1 MYQVEVT
8 YEAVNGTVDVT
19 GTQYVTIYE
28 NGDPTGN
35 WATPSEMAWGHL
47 TEEQIADATAAVGYD
62 QTTELWTLGG
72 RPTVKPDTE
81 SQIAED
87 RHYVITFEK
96 GMYGYKVVEHYE
108 NADGVEIGN
117 Y

>member
-1 MYQVEVT
+1 MQ
-8 YEAVNGTVDVT
+8 
-19 GTQYVTIYE
+19 
-28 NGDPTGN
+28 
-35 WATPSEMAWGHL
+35 
-47 TEEQIADATAAVGYD
+47 TAAVGYD

-87 RHYVITFEK
+87 RHYVLTFEK

-108 NADGVEIGN
+108 NADGVEIGTIETTEKQSLRKQSLSFLEYRN
-117 Y
+117 PE